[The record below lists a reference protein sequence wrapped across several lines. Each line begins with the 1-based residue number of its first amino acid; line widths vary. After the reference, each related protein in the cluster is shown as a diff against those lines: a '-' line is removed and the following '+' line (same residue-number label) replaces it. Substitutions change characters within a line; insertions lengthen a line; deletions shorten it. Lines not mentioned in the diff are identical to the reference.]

1 MYERQ
6 VITSHGSIKK
16 GIAMVLRVLK
26 NEQFDLTDCLDL
38 PKIELNESER
48 FRSQSSK
55 LGQIIK
61 VRVKIFG
68 LMKILS

>member
-38 PKIELNESER
+38 PEIN
-48 FRSQSSK
+48 
-55 LGQIIK
+55 LGN
-61 VRVKIFG
+61 
-68 LMKILS
+68 LSDF